1 MAQPTTGNERPAPRE
16 AVDEEREELAVR
28 VSNWLE
34 FPLAVLALISLALL
48 VAELTGAGVG
58 SWDGW
63 IVEAQLPI
71 SLIFFVAFV
80 FELAIAPSKLRY
92 LRSNWLTAIAVFLP
106 FLRIF
111 RAARA
116 LRLLRGARAL
126 RGLSVVRVVTGLNR
140 STRALGRFLEENF
153 FGYVLLLT
161 ALITITSAA
170 GVFYLER
177 TNSEANITTFGD
189 ALWFAATVVTTINS
203 PHEPVTLEGRI
214 LAFLLRIFGLAVIG
228 YLTATI
234 AVFLIGRYPRG
245 GESELRDELRSVRE
259 QLASLE
265 ETIRANG
272 PRDRT

>member
-1 MAQPTTGNERPAPRE
+1 MAQPTNGNELPASHE
-16 AVDEEREELAVR
+16 AVEEEREELSVR

-34 FPLAVLALISLALL
+34 VPLAILALISLAFL
-48 VAELTGAGVG
+48 VVELTGRGVG
-58 SWDGW
+58 TWRGW
-63 IVEAQLPI
+63 ILEAQLPI

-80 FELAIAPSKLRY
+80 FELTIVPSKLRY

-140 STRALGRFLEENF
+140 STRALGQFLEQNF
-153 FGYVLLLT
+153 FGYLLLAT
-161 ALITITSAA
+161 ALITLTSAA
-170 GVFYLER
+170 GIFYLER
-177 TNSEANITTFGD
+177 TNPEANITNFGD

-203 PHEPVTLEGRI
+203 PHEPVTLEGRL

-234 AVFLIGRYPRG
+234 AVFLIGRYPRH

-259 QLASLE
+259 KLASLE
-265 ETIRANG
+265 ETIRASG
-272 PRDRT
+272 PPDRT